1 MSHTREQL
9 VFLAKLAEQS
19 ERYEGRVAVFFL
31 QNSPTFLSF
40 PLFLV
45 LAEMVTGMKEVARM
59 GGELSVEE
67 RNLLSIGYKKVV
79 SNLRASWRII
89 SSIEQKEEARGNA
102 ENVKLV
108 SEYRH
113 KVEGELENI
122 CNDIL
127 QVLEENLIPSATSSE
142 PKVFYLKM

>member
-1 MSHTREQL
+1 
-9 VFLAKLAEQS
+9 
-19 ERYEGRVAVFFL
+19 
-31 QNSPTFLSF
+31 
-40 PLFLV
+40 
-45 LAEMVTGMKEVARM
+45 MVTGMKEVARM